1 MSAAAVDPAAAE
13 SKVAGP
19 GPLSFKRR
27 FTRNALGIW
36 GVANVIAILGN
47 ALKRLFPVAMQPF
60 VNKDI
65 LPIHYAMYAIW
76 SLYMAYAEGYKAF
89 HLKFAPM
96 VVNRAFH
103 LHENKSL
110 LNIVLAGPYS
120 MGLFAA
126 SCKCMI
132 VSWSITAGVFA
143 LISVVKHLPYPYR
156 SLVDGGV
163 VVGLSL
169 GTASILWNAMKALF
183 GIMPKVDEEDKK
195 KD

>member
-1 MSAAAVDPAAAE
+1 MTSE
-13 SKVAGP
+13 SSENKVA

-27 FTRNALGIW
+27 FIRNALGIW
-36 GVANVIAILGN
+36 AVTNVLAILGN

-65 LPIHYAMYAIW
+65 LPYHYAMYAIW

-126 SCKCMI
+126 SRKRMI

-156 SLVDGGV
+156 SIIDGGV

-169 GTASILWNAMKALF
+169 GTASIVWNTIGALF
-183 GIMPKVDEEDKK
+183 GKIPKVEDDEKK
-195 KD
+195 TK